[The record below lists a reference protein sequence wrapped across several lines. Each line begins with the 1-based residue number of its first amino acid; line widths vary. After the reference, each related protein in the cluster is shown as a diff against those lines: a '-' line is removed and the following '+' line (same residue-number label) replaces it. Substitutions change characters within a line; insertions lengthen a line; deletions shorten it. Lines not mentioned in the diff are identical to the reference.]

1 MAGLKVVTPPA
12 AEPVTLDEAKDHLR
26 VDGADDDTSIT
37 AMIKAARE
45 YCEGYQNRVY
55 ITQTLELA
63 LDDWPS
69 GNEIELPRPPLQS
82 VTSLIYKD
90 NGVDVTWPAS
100 NYIVDDYSFVARLVL
115 AKNVSWPSVD
125 LPSVNGIKIQYVAGY
140 LPDEGDPV
148 DPAANVPQHVK
159 QAIMLLIGHWY
170 ENREAV
176 LTGSISK
183 EVEFAVHALLS
194 LDRVMPV

>member
-1 MAGLKVVTPPA
+1 MAGLKVITPPA

-26 VDGADDDTSIT
+26 VDGTDDDTSIT

-63 LDDWPS
+63 LDGWPC
-69 GNEIELPRPPLQS
+69 GNEIELSRPPLQS
-82 VTSLIYKD
+82 VTSLIYTD

-100 NYIVDDYSFVARLVL
+100 NYIVDDYSFVARLVK
-115 AKNVSWPSVD
+115 AKNVSWPSAT
-125 LPSVNGIKIQYVAGY
+125 LPSVNGIKIRYVAGY
-140 LPDEGDPV
+140 PPDEAVPPDL
-148 DPAANVPQHVK
+148 AANVPQHVK
-159 QAIMLLIGHWY
+159 QAIMLLVGHWY
-170 ENREAV
+170 ENRETV
-176 LTGSISK
+176 LIGSISK
-183 EVEFAVHALLS
+183 ELEFTVQSLLS